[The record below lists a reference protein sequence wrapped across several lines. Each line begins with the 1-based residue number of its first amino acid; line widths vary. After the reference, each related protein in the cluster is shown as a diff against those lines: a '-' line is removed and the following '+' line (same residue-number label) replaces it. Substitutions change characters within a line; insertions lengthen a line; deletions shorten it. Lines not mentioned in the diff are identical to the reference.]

1 MGLLQG
7 WNELT
12 HAWHVMK
19 IQGALASIIHGNK
32 ISNLEQCCVCM
43 VANDDV
49 KLTHRSLY
57 NHSR

>member
-7 WNELT
+7 WNELM

-49 KLTHRSLY
+49 KLMHKSL
-57 NHSR
+57 